1 MSVPQLPLNLR
12 APQVAGFEDFE
23 GSPEAVAQLR
33 ACARGEASGHVF
45 LDGPPGSGRSHLLL
59 ACVAE
64 ARRVGREVHYVPLA
78 TLGAR
83 ASDALQVIE
92 GSGLIAL
99 DDLQAVVGERER
111 EIALFALHN
120 RVHDRGGQLVYAA
133 DASPLGLPLALPDL
147 RSRLQQC
154 SRFSLGT
161 LDDEG
166 RRRVLKRRAQARGL
180 ELDEPVLDYL
190 FRRHSRDLQALTRL
204 LDRLDRES
212 LAAQRRITV
221 PFLRSLPET
230 SPSAPANSVADRSQ
244 P

>member
-23 GSPEAVAQLR
+23 GSVEAVALLR

-59 ACVAE
+59 STVAE
-64 ARRVGREVHYVPLA
+64 ARRAGREVQYLPLA
-78 TLGAR
+78 VLGER
-83 ASDALQVIE
+83 AVDALQAVE
-92 GSGLIAL
+92 GTGLIAL

-111 EIALFALHN
+111 EVALFALHN
-120 RVHDRGGQLVYAA
+120 RAHDRGGQLVYAA
-133 DASPLGLPLALPDL
+133 DASPQGLPLVLPDL

-154 SRFSLGT
+154 SRFSLGA
-161 LDDEG
+161 LDDEA
-166 RRRVLKRRAQARGL
+166 RRRVLKHRAHARGL

-190 FRRHSRDLQALTRL
+190 FRRHSRDLQTLTRL

-221 PFLRSLPET
+221 PFLRTLLGLG
-230 SPSAPANSVADRSQ
+230 A
-244 P
+244 